1 MLKLY
6 RSIFFTARFFALCG
20 LLVLMALLSWKW
32 AFLYGITLTIVIAV
46 PFVLAAD
53 FIMLWIRKGMFAR
66 REMMEKLSNG
76 DQNDIRIYIENKY
89 PYPIWLK
96 VVDELPVQFQARDL
110 AFNVFLAPF
119 GKKMLTYKVRPV
131 RRGDRRVEGHL

>member
-6 RSIFFTARFFALCG
+6 RSIFFTPRFFALCG

-32 AFLYGITLTIVIAV
+32 AFLYGITLSMVIAV

-53 FIMLWIRKGMFAR
+53 FIMLWIHKGMFAR
-66 REMMEKLSNG
+66 REIMEKLSNG

-96 VVDELPVQFQARDL
+96 VVDELPVQFQARDSER
-110 AFNVFLAPF
+110 
-119 GKKMLTYKVRPV
+119 KCSLTKCDLYEEVSTRS
-131 RRGDRRVEGHL
+131 EQ